1 MDGWLITVDREMS
14 GGLVSIQDLY
24 AARFSDPEIAIEAV
38 HAILA
43 YGSRIQPAV
52 IGELS
57 DAILL
62 GLKVLPNSAVR
73 LIGE

>member
-1 MDGWLITVDREMS
+1 MNGWLITVERERS
-14 GGLVSIQDLY
+14 GGLVSIEDIY
-24 AARFSDPEIAIEAV
+24 AARFSDPETAIEAV
-38 HAILA
+38 HAMLA

-57 DAILL
+57 DAILH
-62 GLKVLPNSAVR
+62 GLRVSPNSAVR